1 MAQKVDISPVN
12 ISFDKFNSLISIMQA
27 FPDADNCKRFI
38 AEQRWPDGDVV
49 CPYCK
54 LHHCQNRKDGKYRC
68 PNCLHNFSA
77 TLGTLFHN
85 TKIPL
90 IKWFMAMY
98 LLSAHKKGV
107 SSYQL
112 ARDIEVT
119 QKTAWYILSRV
130 RKLFSQDTE
139 ALELDKDVECDEA
152 YIGGQEKYKHTD
164 KKTEGTQGRSLKTKA
179 AVFGMVQ
186 RGHEQEEDAKGPK
199 GGKVVAKHT
208 QDVQGAT
215 LSAIIRQH
223 VKPDSRI
230 FTDEY
235 IGYNSLVESEYT
247 HAVVNHGEKQ
257 FVDGEAHTNTIEGFW
272 SQLKRSIF
280 GIYHFV
286 SKGHLQDYVDEAVF
300 RYNTCK
306 GTSGD
311 RFKTMFER
319 SIQVIRQKDVKMA
332 KAA

>member
-1 MAQKVDISPVN
+1 MEYN
-12 ISFDKFNSLISIMQA
+12 LDKFDSIIDIMDTFTTNDVCKDYLIH
-27 FPDADNCKRFI
+27 
-38 AEQRWPDGDVV
+38 QRWADGDYI
-49 CPYCK
+49 CPKCGA
-54 LHHCQNRKDGKYRC
+54 HHCTHRKDGRFICKHCR
-68 PNCLHNFSA
+68 HIFSV
-77 TLGTLFHN
+77 LVGTIFEN
-85 TKIPL
+85 TKVSL
-90 IKWFMAMY
+90 RKWFIAMY
-98 LLSAHKKGV
+98 QVSAHKKGI
-107 SSYQL
+107 SSHQI
-112 ARDIEVT
+112 ARDIMVT
-119 QKTAWYILSRV
+119 QKTGWYMLMKIRS
-130 RKLFSQDTE
+130 LFSQDTE
-139 ALELDKDVECDEA
+139 VVILDEKVECDEA
-152 YIGGQEKYKHTD
+152 YIGGQEKYKHAD

-235 IGYNSLVESEYT
+235 IGYNSLVKSEYT